1 MKRSKGTT
9 QHLRASWPWSCKKDR
24 GWQGGFD
31 AALWRWWMMS
41 KNVGAVVFLSARKRR
56 VGEDLSRLICRRRD
70 ASVSEYR
77 GAGLQVIELGFLGGP
92 KEEFGEMGQEPFDGA
107 G

>member
-1 MKRSKGTT
+1 
-9 QHLRASWPWSCKKDR
+9 
-24 GWQGGFD
+24 
-31 AALWRWWMMS
+31 MMS

-77 GAGLQVIELGFLGGP
+77 GAGLLGDRTRLSRR
-92 KEEFGEMGQEPFDGA
+92 A
-107 G
+107 